1 MEKKIIKKV
10 YHPSI
15 KKFFFFGYSINIP
28 NLQQNEIEQ
37 IKKNANLLQNI
48 LPQAKKE
55 RDYLESLESY

>member
-1 MEKKIIKKV
+1 MEKKNYKKSLPPQ
-10 YHPSI
+10 Y
-15 KKFFFFGYSINIP
+15 KKIFFFGYSINIP

>member
-1 MEKKIIKKV
+1 M
-10 YHPSI
+10 
-15 KKFFFFGYSINIP
+15 P

>member
-1 MEKKIIKKV
+1 M
-10 YHPSI
+10 
-15 KKFFFFGYSINIP
+15 P

-37 IKKNANLLQNI
+37 IKKNANLLQNK